1 MEILLQKRM
10 GVLKELTEIV
20 YRMNLSVEEMEAN
33 SVEKGKRILVKMMLE
48 SQEEDYFLFERLVEK
63 FRFSIPEFLD
73 AKLLEVR

>member
-1 MEILLQKRM
+1 M